1 MVDKEL
7 ILSMINEF
15 LPKTKIYAFGSR
27 VNNTAQKYSDLDLAL
42 DMGEPIGLLIL
53 SNLEESFSES
63 DIPYKVDLVD
73 FQRVTEEFQNII
85 LTTGEQWQ

>member
-1 MVDKEL
+1 
-7 ILSMINEF
+7 MINEF
-15 LPKTKIYAFGSR
+15 LPNTKIYAFGSR

-42 DMGEPIGLLIL
+42 DVGEPIGLLIL